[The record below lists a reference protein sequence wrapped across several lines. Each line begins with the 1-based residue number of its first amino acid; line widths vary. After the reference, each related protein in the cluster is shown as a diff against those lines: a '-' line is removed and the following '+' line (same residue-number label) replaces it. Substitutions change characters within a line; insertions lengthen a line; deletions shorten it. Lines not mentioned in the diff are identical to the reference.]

1 MPLSNDQK
9 KRFRGIGHALKPIVT
24 IGANGITD
32 SVLEEVRRAL
42 HDHELIKV
50 KLAAGERDD
59 RQAIVDYIVTHT
71 QCEEVTRI
79 GKITLLYKANR
90 QADPKLSN
98 ITRHSNT

>member
-1 MPLSNDQK
+1 MALSNDQK

-24 IGANGITD
+24 IGSNGVTET
-32 SVLEEVRRAL
+32 VLEELRRAL

-59 RQAIVDYIVTHT
+59 RQAIVDYLVAQT

-79 GKITLLYKANR
+79 GKITLLYKANK
-90 QADPKLSN
+90 QANPKLSN
-98 ITRHSNT
+98 IARHKLV

>member
-1 MPLSNDQK
+1 MALSNDQK

-24 IGANGITD
+24 VGSNGITD
-32 SVLEEVRRAL
+32 AVLEELRRAL

-59 RQAIVDYIVTHT
+59 RQAIVDYLTTHT

-79 GKITLLYKANR
+79 GKITLLYKANK
-90 QADPKLSN
+90 QANPKLSN
-98 ITRHSNT
+98 IARHTHS